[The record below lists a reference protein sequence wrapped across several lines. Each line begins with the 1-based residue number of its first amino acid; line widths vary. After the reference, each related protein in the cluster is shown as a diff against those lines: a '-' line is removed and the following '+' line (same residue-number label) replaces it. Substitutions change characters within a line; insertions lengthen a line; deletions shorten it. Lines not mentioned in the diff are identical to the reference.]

1 MNGMDAIT
9 QNPADLSGE
18 QTLLGILQRLRD
30 LQAQPMVP
38 NNPMAQIGTVLQG
51 FAAGTQGKANP
62 ALEMYG
68 GMRQQAL
75 RGLGE
80 EAQVGGALAT
90 LKNQQ
95 ATREAERKKL
105 LSGMAGDVMRSLP
118 DNPGAIKLALKQYR
132 DLGLV
137 TMDDAAIETVAN
149 AGMAKSLQ
157 DRLKLAVGALEAGA
171 DPTTLGINLPP
182 ASLEALKTMTPDQRV
197 SLFGPDAKKIF
208 LANQDA
214 EVKLKT
220 DRLVGAAMERMALG
234 TETAADVRLTGKGAK
249 TPDAV
254 VGELLADFY
263 AGRPLTQEAQ
273 AAIQQYLETK
283 RLQGLTGDAQLAM
296 RAAAGDSTARR
307 ALEVMKDTDRN
318 LTEVELYLR
327 AGKIQAMSKAQ
338 PGYVPT
344 IDEQATLNAAN
355 LMAERRDAKP
365 LPDVAGKR
373 FSSMR
378 VILGQI
384 NIVEDLLKI
393 GAGKFLGPIK
403 GPVGKV
409 QEKLGVAPDPQRQQL
424 HTALS
429 ILLAEVGPEKFGGQF
444 TLPEQALIRDFLAA
458 ANAPETFFRSKLS
471 AVKTM
476 MEQKYRGDLSLA
488 KSNKYRVPDEFQLL
502 PGEESMPP
510 PTDDF
515 YRKYRDLRLRG
526 TSPEDAKRILRGNP

>member
-1 MNGMDAIT
+1 MPAIT
-9 QNPADLSGE
+9 QNPMDLSGE

-38 NNPMAQIGTVLQG
+38 NNPMAQLGTVLQG
-51 FAAGTQGKANP
+51 FASGTQGRANP

-75 RGLGE
+75 KGLGE
-80 EAQVGGALAT
+80 EAQIGGALST
-90 LKNQQ
+90 LQNQRAQ
-95 ATREAERKKL
+95 READRQRL
-105 LSGMAGDVMRSLP
+105 LSGMAGDVMRALP
-118 DNPGAIKLALKQYR
+118 DNPGAIKIALKQYR

-157 DRLKLAVGALEAGA
+157 DRLKLAAGALDAGA

-182 ASLEALKTMTPDQRV
+182 TSLEALKTMTPDQRV
-197 SLFGPDAKKIF
+197 SLFGPDAKKTF
-208 LANQDA
+208 LANREA

-220 DRLVGAAMERMALG
+220 DRLVGDATERIALG
-234 TETAADVRLTGKGAK
+234 TATAADYRLTGKGAK
-249 TPDAV
+249 SPDAV
-254 VGELLADFY
+254 IGELLGDFY
-263 AGRPLTQEAQ
+263 SGRPLTPQAQ
-273 AAIQQYLETK
+273 DAIKQYLDTK

-296 RAAAGDSTARR
+296 RAATGDKTARR
-307 ALEVMKDTDRN
+307 ALEVMKETDRN

-327 AGKIQAMSKAQ
+327 AGKIQATLAAQ
-338 PGYVPT
+338 PGLTPT

-365 LPDVAGKR
+365 LPETAGKR

-378 VILGQI
+378 VILGQV
-384 NIVEDLLKI
+384 NIIEDLLKG
-393 GAGKFLGPIK
+393 GAGKFLGPVK
-403 GPVGKV
+403 GPVGKM

-458 ANAPETFFRSKLS
+458 ANAPEQFFRSKLA
-471 AVKTM
+471 AVKDM
-476 MEQKYRGDLSLA
+476 MVKKYRGDLALA

-502 PGEESMPP
+502 PGEEAPP
-510 PTDDF
+510 KPNDDF
-515 YRKYRDLRLRG
+515 YTKYRDLRLQG
-526 TSPEDAKRILRGNP
+526 LSPEDAKRRLRGTP